1 MKKITLAIIS
11 AAVIAYLVFGSAL
24 CRAGSE
30 IVKNASEKRCQAIE
44 QAWDL
49 AK

>member
-1 MKKITLAIIS
+1 MKKTTLAIIS
-11 AAVIAYLVFGSAL
+11 AVIIIYMIFGSTL
-24 CRAGSE
+24 CKSGVS